1 MFRLC
6 SSCCVVNEAPSS
18 TRLRI
23 AVSDGFYR
31 AARFVDLR
39 LDDKA
44 RLDMIS
50 IIEAEVRAAFMRVAA
65 IEMTREANNPAPT
78 ADLPKPQGPIDI
90 LPFEVERWTADDM
103 HVEQVL
109 ARANQ
114 VYLAKAAYE
123 AAVEHYPKARL
134 MLRHGIMVIDKNR

>member
-1 MFRLC
+1 M
-6 SSCCVVNEAPSS
+6 VNKAPPS

-65 IEMTREANNPAPT
+65 IEMTREVNSPPLAADQLQPT
-78 ADLPKPQGPIDI
+78 GPIDI

-123 AAVEHYPKARL
+123 AAVVHYPKALL

>member
-1 MFRLC
+1 MFLFC
-6 SSCCVVNEAPSS
+6 SSCRVVNKAPPS

-23 AVSDGFYR
+23 AFADGFYR

-50 IIEAEVRAAFMRVAA
+50 IIETEVRAAFMRVAA
-65 IEMTREANNPAPT
+65 IEMTREVNSPPPA
-78 ADLPKPQGPIDI
+78 ADQLQSTGPIDI
-90 LPFEVERWTADDM
+90 LPFEVERWTADEM

-114 VYLAKAAYE
+114 VYLARAAYE